1 MPERMSEDMPGKYA
15 RKNVIRYGIY
25 WAAFLLMSLGNSGV
39 CSWGFV
45 LEHRI
50 HWNAMVE
57 ITRSKVIKQVF
68 NILNQLISIFVQN
81 MFCTHVRSYK
91 TRCHP
96 IFLNLIRTDTWFHCT
111 LRYKWLACVLSTSVL
126 KFCLAVVLLSIS
138 EMMKETVTTAT
149 SHNLQVKVLQQAH

>member
-1 MPERMSEDMPGKYA
+1 MSEDMPGKYA

-81 MFCTHVRSYK
+81 MFCTHEKLQNKVPPYL
-91 TRCHP
+91 
-96 IFLNLIRTDTWFHCT
+96 LNLIRTDTWSWFHCT

-149 SHNLQVKVLQQAH
+149 SHNLQVTVLQQAH